1 MKTAAAAA
9 RLGVQPS
16 TLRYWRMIHYGPAYA
31 QLSTRTF
38 VYDEDILI
46 KWSQIGRSCLP
57 CGLLSID
64 ESLAARLDSA
74 EYGLRAALAVRAAH
88 GPR

>member
-1 MKTAAAAA
+1 MGTMMKTTVAAE

-38 VYDEDILI
+38 VYDEDDLI
-46 KWSQIGRSCLP
+46 EWVADRRRVP
-57 CGLLSID
+57 PVPA
-64 ESLAARLDSA
+64 SLK
-74 EYGLRAALAVRAAH
+74 
-88 GPR
+88 

>member
-31 QLSTRTF
+31 QLSTRTC

-46 KWSQIGRSCLP
+46 KWVADQQVVPS
-57 CGLLSID
+57 
-64 ESLAARLDSA
+64 
-74 EYGLRAALAVRAAH
+74 VRASLD
-88 GPR
+88 R

>member
-1 MKTAAAAA
+1 MGNLLTTAKAAKL
-9 RLGVQPS
+9 LGVQPS

-46 KWSQIGRSCLP
+46 KWVEDRQVVPPVS
-57 CGLLSID
+57 
-64 ESLAARLDSA
+64 
-74 EYGLRAALAVRAAH
+74 H
-88 GPR
+88 GSRRDTANTR